1 MSKELEQYTQFVQ
14 NFVTLHNEAKT
25 LPLGTSIEAAEP
37 TKTSE
42 LSAYVFA
49 PHPDDEAI
57 IGALPLRLRQENG
70 VKITNVAV
78 TLGSNKARQAGRK
91 AELTA
96 ACETLGFELLI
107 PGNVDTGIEAV
118 NPATRDGKPAEWAE
132 KVALIV
138 AELKKAR
145 PNVLLFPH
153 DDDFNSSHI
162 GTHHLVVDALKEI
175 AKEDSSYA
183 PLLIESEF
191 WHMMN
196 GPNLLVGVSIED
208 EARLVYAISAHTE
221 EVVRNPYH
229 TKHPCR
235 MHDNVLRASEVIG
248 GQGGQGAEMEFGMI
262 YKATKLVNGELVPA
276 WDGGKVLAPSDDLQ
290 VLLDLAK

>member
-14 NFVTLHNEAKT
+14 NFVTLHNEAKS
-25 LPLGTSIEAAEP
+25 LPLGTAVDAPEPAAS
-37 TKTSE
+37 SE
-42 LSAYVFA
+42 LTCFVFA

-70 VKITNVAV
+70 VKVTNVAV
-78 TLGSNKARQAGRK
+78 TLGSNKERQPGRK

-96 ACETLGFELLI
+96 ACQTLGFELLI

-118 NPATRDGKPAEWAE
+118 NCKTRDGDQAAWAE
-132 KVALIV
+132 KVGIIASEIN
-138 AELKKAR
+138 KAR

-162 GTHHLVVDALKEI
+162 GTHHLVVDALKLVVS
-175 AKEDSSYA
+175 EDPSYS

-196 GPNLLVGVSIED
+196 EPNLLIGVSIED

-262 YKATKLVNGELVPA
+262 YKATKLEADKLVPA
-276 WDGGKVLAPSDDLQ
+276 WEGGKVLAPSDDLQ